1 MAASI
6 SPGAKRKIPVPNE
19 TGKFQEKSLDF
30 SPRQGKYNTILDNL
44 SIGRNFPKQNCT
56 LISAYNNHKLFYTED
71 NSDSVPGLDCM
82 SYSNTDS

>member
-6 SPGAKRKIPVPNE
+6 SPGAIKRKIPVPNE

-44 SIGRNFPKQNCT
+44 SIGRYFPK
-56 LISAYNNHKLFYTED
+56 IE
-71 NSDSVPGLDCM
+71 VRIEP
-82 SYSNTDS
+82 